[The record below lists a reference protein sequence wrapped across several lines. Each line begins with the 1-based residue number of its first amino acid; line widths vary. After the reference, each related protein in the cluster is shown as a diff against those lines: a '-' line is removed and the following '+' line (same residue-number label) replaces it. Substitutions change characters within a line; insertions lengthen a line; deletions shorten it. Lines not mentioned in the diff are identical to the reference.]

1 MAMCTS
7 VFLDALV
14 PEMNA
19 VAFAMSHLL
28 ALGFS
33 AIWYSRQLCDA
44 VELSVRAGDTILC
57 VGLVS
62 PCLDKYLFAD
72 VFSGH
77 WFDCSLYSDLAGALG

>member
-7 VFLDALV
+7 VFLVALV

-28 ALGFS
+28 ALGLS
-33 AIWYSRQLCDA
+33 AIWYSTQLRDA
-44 VELSVRAGDTILC
+44 GELSVRAGDTILC

-62 PCLDKYLFAD
+62 SCLDEYLFAD

-77 WFDCSLYSDLAGALG
+77 

>member
-7 VFLDALV
+7 VFLVALV

-33 AIWYSRQLCDA
+33 AIWFSRQLCDA
-44 VELSVRAGDTILC
+44 VELSVRAGDTIL
-57 VGLVS
+57 VS
-62 PCLDKYLFAD
+62 DWSVP
-72 VFSGH
+72 V
-77 WFDCSLYSDLAGALG
+77 

>member
-7 VFLDALV
+7 VFLVALV

-72 VFSGH
+72 VFSRH
-77 WFDCSLYSDLAGALG
+77 WFDYSLYSDLAGALG